1 MGSTAIL
8 AVRIIS
14 DASQAGQGFN
24 QASGEVSKFRQ
35 GLDTAAMAGA
45 AVTAGMV
52 AIGAASVKAA
62 SDAQQAAGAV
72 ETVFGSAASEVLKY
86 GENAAQSAGL
96 AESAYDSMAATLGAQ
111 LKNLGV
117 SQGEVAGQTN
127 DLIHLGADLAAT
139 FGGTT
144 ADAVQA
150 LSALFR
156 GEVDPIEKYGVS
168 MKQTDVNARVAAMGL
183 SHLDGEAKKQAE
195 TQARL
200 SLLYEQTA
208 AAQGMFSRESD
219 TLAGQQQ
226 RLNAEFENAK
236 ASLGQALLPI
246 LTQLAEVLANVA
258 RWVNDNSTAFWV
270 IVGVVGT
277 LSAILITLNAALTA
291 YEVISGV
298 IAAVN
303 AIQAASWFA
312 TAVAEMAA
320 LWPLALIV
328 VAILAVI
335 AVVWLII
342 SNLDTL
348 REWWDIAFE
357 AGRTAVQWVWD
368 KLQQLGSWI
377 AGQFTS
383 MVDAIGGVFSTAFG
397 IAKRVVEALLSPI
410 NAIISAIQSLIGWI
424 SNIHWPSPPGWLS
437 ALNPFSMTA
446 PSGPGPTTFGGPGG
460 VDPFSS
466 FRGPAPRVSPGRTG
480 NVYVTINGAID
491 PVAVGKQ
498 VRKVVRVSDRG
509 LGMAAA
515 VVLSDDR
522 STY

>member
-14 DASQAGQGFN
+14 DASQAGRGFSEAEGQVSRFREGLG
-24 QASGEVSKFRQ
+24 QA
-35 GLDTAAMAGA
+35 AAVGT
-45 AVTAGMV
+45 AVTAGMI

-72 ETVFGSAASEVLKY
+72 ETVFGAASAEVLKY

-96 AESAYDSMAATLGAQ
+96 AESAYGTMAATLGAQ

-117 SQGEVAGQTN
+117 SQADVAGQTN
-127 DLIHLGADLAAT
+127 ELIHLGADLAAT

-144 ADAVQA
+144 SDAVQA

-156 GEVDPIEKYGVS
+156 GEMDPIERYGVS
-168 MKQTDVNARVAAMGL
+168 IKQTDVNARVAAMGL

-208 AAQGMFSRESD
+208 SAQGMFARESD
-219 TLAGQQQ
+219 TAAGQQA

-246 LTQLAEVLANVA
+246 LTQLAGVLANVA
-258 RWVNDNSTAFWV
+258 RWINDNATAFWV

-277 LSAILITLNAALTA
+277 LSVILITLNAALTA

-303 AIQAASWFA
+303 AVQAASWFA
-312 TAVAEMAA
+312 TAAAEMAA

-342 SNLDTL
+342 ANLDTL

-377 AGQFTS
+377 AGQFNS
-383 MVDAIGGVFSTAFG
+383 IVDKVGSVFSTAFG
-397 IAKRVVEALLSPI
+397 IAKSVVEALLSPI

-437 ALNPFSMTA
+437 ALNPFSLSA
-446 PSGPGPTTFGGPGG
+446 PSPAVASMYRAPG

-466 FRGPAPRVSPGRTG
+466 FRGPAPRVTPGRTG

-498 VRKVVRVSDRG
+498 VRRVVRVSDRG

-515 VVLSDDR
+515 VVLSNDR